1 MKMGENAWVAATG
14 DPQGSPL
21 PYSAISFHRR
31 CGCCQASF
39 LHLSSLM
46 LAGFVYGR
54 GDPCGSPVAAGP
66 LSFTLHF
73 PCSCISSMVGCDLD
87 GRPWLPPTQLLSNTT
102 IMRPCSRSIFRE
114 RWVRVA
120 TRGGG
125 EAWERALRLSRLVWI
140 EGIASQRRQAQG
152 PRIRST
158 QPLVATRA
166 TLSNT
171 NAKPKASP

>member
-1 MKMGENAWVAATG
+1 
-14 DPQGSPL
+14 
-21 PYSAISFHRR
+21 
-31 CGCCQASF
+31 
-39 LHLSSLM
+39 
-46 LAGFVYGR
+46 
-54 GDPCGSPVAAGP
+54 
-66 LSFTLHF
+66 
-73 PCSCISSMVGCDLD
+73 MVGCDLD

-158 QPLVATRA
+158 QPLAARPSYPLKHTCKAESIPISCRPLSSEGSLTRA
-166 TLSNT
+166 ATKPSGRTRSIPCSGKPVACCQLSSLAT
-171 NAKPKASP
+171 SSPKGPIL